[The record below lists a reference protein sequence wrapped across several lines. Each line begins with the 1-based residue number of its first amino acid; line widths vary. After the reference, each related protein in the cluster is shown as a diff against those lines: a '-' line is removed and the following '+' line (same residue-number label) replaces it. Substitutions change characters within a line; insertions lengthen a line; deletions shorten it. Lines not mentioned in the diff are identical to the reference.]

1 MTITRLGMCYDYQAA
16 PHAMEQSDRV
26 WNEKSIQ
33 RCLKTLLLMITG
45 FFRTIKILF
54 VPTFKISPIRRFS
67 VLQTRISRQFGWN
80 PRHHTGKC
88 PDLGPG
94 VRGRNM
100 PKYISSGGRRRRGQ
114 ARHQPMGGPALNINE
129 SFYKII
135 KSRHLHLV
143 AT

>member
-54 VPTFKISPIRRFS
+54 VP
-67 VLQTRISRQFGWN
+67 N
-80 PRHHTGKC
+80 PHS
-88 PDLGPG
+88 L
-94 VRGRNM
+94 
-100 PKYISSGGRRRRGQ
+100 KYHPYNAFQSCRPELEYG
-114 ARHQPMGGPALNINE
+114 
-129 SFYKII
+129 
-135 KSRHLHLV
+135 
-143 AT
+143 

>member
-54 VPTFKISPIRRFS
+54 VPNVQNITHTTLFSPAD
-67 VLQTRISRQFGWN
+67 QN
-80 PRHHTGKC
+80 
-88 PDLGPG
+88 
-94 VRGRNM
+94 
-100 PKYISSGGRRRRGQ
+100 
-114 ARHQPMGGPALNINE
+114 
-129 SFYKII
+129 
-135 KSRHLHLV
+135 
-143 AT
+143 

>member
-54 VPTFKISPIRRFS
+54 VPNPHSLKYHPYNAFQSCRPELSANSDEILVTTLASVPTWAQVCGAGICPNTSALVGGGGGARLATSQWEDRR
-67 VLQTRISRQFGWN
+67 
-80 PRHHTGKC
+80 
-88 PDLGPG
+88 
-94 VRGRNM
+94 
-100 PKYISSGGRRRRGQ
+100 
-114 ARHQPMGGPALNINE
+114 
-129 SFYKII
+129 
-135 KSRHLHLV
+135 
-143 AT
+143 